1 MKLSKRGEY
10 ALRALLALTY
20 AYNSNALSSN
30 QLKLLSEKEDIPYKF
45 LEQIM
50 SALKHG
56 GLVKS
61 QKGKNGGYTLAKQP
75 EKICLGEVIRLIDGP
90 LAPTGNAEEI
100 RGVIQRGERTA
111 GIYSVLLEV
120 RNAIADILDHTTLAD
135 VYRRTLELSRDRRE
149 PSGMYYI

>member
-61 QKGKNGGYTLAKQP
+61 QKGK
-75 EKICLGEVIRLIDGP
+75 V
-90 LAPTGNAEEI
+90 
-100 RGVIQRGERTA
+100 VHF
-111 GIYSVLLEV
+111 SLLLTF
-120 RNAIADILDHTTLAD
+120 NF
-135 VYRRTLELSRDRRE
+135 LSFNF
-149 PSGMYYI
+149 SL